1 MIDFRLDEDQLA
13 IQEKYRNFTNE
24 WITPN
29 ARKYDLSAE
38 FPWEV
43 VKAAYK
49 NGIMNG
55 PLPKKFGGN
64 GYSLL
69 QGAIAAEEL
78 GAGCIGI
85 GIGIEANTLALTPLL
100 LAANEAQQERFYSMI
115 NDAQGVAAYALTE
128 PNAGSDVQGIK
139 SSAIRKGDKYIIN
152 GHKRFITNAEVSTF
166 LTVFAL
172 TDPSRGSRS
181 LSAIVVPTNTP
192 GVEIKPHL
200 MKMGQRA
207 SVQNEIIFHDVE
219 VPVTNLL
226 GEEGHG
232 FLIAMKTFDRTRNGV
247 GALALGAARTAFE
260 TSRDWAKNRIQF
272 GKPIAAQQV
281 IAFMLADMATSLEA
295 TRALVW
301 QAASAYDQGLKK
313 ASMYSAMAKL
323 FASDNAMKIATDAV
337 QIMAGDGYSQD
348 FLVEKIMRD
357 VKLNQIYEGTNQVQR
372 LVISKSVLK

>member
-1 MIDFRLDEDQLA
+1 MVDFRLDEEHLA
-13 IQEKYRNFTNE
+13 IQEKYRKFTEE

-38 FPWEV
+38 FPWPVIKE
-43 VKAAYK
+43 AYK
-49 NGIMNG
+49 QGIMNG
-55 PLPKKFGGN
+55 PIPKQFGGN
-64 GYSLL
+64 GYSLF
-69 QGAIAAEEL
+69 QGALAAEEL

-100 LAANEAQQERFYSMI
+100 LAANDEQQKRFYGRI
-115 NDAQGVAAYALTE
+115 NEEQGVAAYALTE

-139 SSAIRKGDKYIIN
+139 TTAIKKGDKYIIN

-172 TDPSRGSRS
+172 TDPERGSRS
-181 LSAIVVPTNTP
+181 LSAIVVPTDTP
-192 GVEIKPHL
+192 GVEIKPHML
-200 MKMGQRA
+200 KMGQRA

-226 GEEGHG
+226 GQEGHG

-247 GALALGAARTAFE
+247 GALALGAARTAYE
-260 TSRDWAKNRIQF
+260 TAKEWAKNRVQF
-272 GKPIAAQQV
+272 GKPIAAQQT
-281 IAFMLADMATSLEA
+281 IGFMLADMATSLEA

-301 QAASAYDQGLKK
+301 KAAVAYDQGDKK

-323 FASDNAMKIATDAV
+323 YASDNAMKIATDAV

-372 LVISKSVLK
+372 LVISKSILK

>member
-1 MIDFRLDEDQLA
+1 MIDFRLDEEQLA
-13 IQEKYRNFTNE
+13 IQEKYRNFTKE
-24 WITPN
+24 WIIPN

-100 LAANEAQQERFYSMI
+100 LAANEAQQEQFYGMI
-115 NDAQGVAAYALTE
+115 NDAQGVAGYALTE

-139 SSAIRKGDKYIIN
+139 STAIRKGDKYIIN

-192 GVEIKPHL
+192 GVEIKPHM

-226 GEEGHG
+226 GQEGHG

-260 TSRDWAKNRIQF
+260 TSRDWAKQRIQF

-295 TRALVW
+295 TRSLVW
-301 QAASAYDQGLKK
+301 KAASSYDQGLKT

-323 FASDNAMKIATDAV
+323 YASDNAMKIATDAV